1 MFAVKFLA
9 NTAVVCIV
17 ILYFEHTEYFHI
29 SHFTYHLGY
38 YYSWSKLK
46 AVNNVLT
53 SYIKLCYVYVK
64 FKRTNQSCSF
74 SKISQRTCDRNG
86 KQFFQWKSFDK
97 ARNVLIEN
105 KNRDIGSEKYILL
118 AFTKYLRF
126 PEVEKNSKVVN
137 V

>member
-1 MFAVKFLA
+1 MFMLNSNEPTKV
-9 NTAVVCIV
+9 T
-17 ILYFEHTEYFHI
+17 
-29 SHFTYHLGY
+29 HFQ
-38 YYSWSKLK
+38 
-46 AVNNVLT
+46 N
-53 SYIKLCYVYVK
+53 
-64 FKRTNQSCSF
+64 
-74 SKISQRTCDRNG
+74 CDRNG

-118 AFTKYLRF
+118 AFTKYLSF